1 MEPEETPLILPGMEV
16 TEPSDWK
23 FFGYGEYE
31 GVPGCDHRSTIWNLQ
46 YRRSMLHGNNSSRYQ
61 ASEDYYLH
69 GAHGFSQ

>member
-1 MEPEETPLILPGMEV
+1 MEV
-16 TEPSDWK
+16 TEPGDWK

-46 YRRSMLHGNNSSRYQ
+46 YRRSMLHGNGSSRFQ
-61 ASEDYYLH
+61 ASEDYYFH